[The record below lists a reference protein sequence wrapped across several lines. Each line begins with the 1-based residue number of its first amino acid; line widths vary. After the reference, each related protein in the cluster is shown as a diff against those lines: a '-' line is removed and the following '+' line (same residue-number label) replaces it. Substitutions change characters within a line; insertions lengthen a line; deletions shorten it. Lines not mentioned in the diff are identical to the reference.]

1 LNIQKRDVASVNSST
16 CSRCASA
23 EQQRYDGS
31 DSSSASLSLSLSLC
45 LCLCLSV
52 SVGLCV
58 RVRWFNAVHSR
69 TRQTLRRQCTFT
81 PPSRPS
87 SKLPFTRQQND
98 LARQLAIS
106 FFLSTG
112 RASHWNREQAVRFWG
127 HSSRSWGFC
136 ITFRFFCAHMK
147 NQNYRLNVLC
157 RNKIAA
163 TSSDIPRYGDV

>member
-1 LNIQKRDVASVNSST
+1 MTAVTARPPL
-16 CSRCASA
+16 
-23 EQQRYDGS
+23 
-31 DSSSASLSLSLSLC
+31 SLSLSLSV
-45 LCLCLSV
+45 SV
-52 SVGLCV
+52 SV
-58 RVRWFNAVHSR
+58 RVGRSVCPCALVQCGSQQEW